1 MSGSREHHGERG
13 ASSHALVTAR
23 FELHADSGD
32 AAPAAAELIRRLQEM
47 ASLPECGYDLDV
59 SIEWPAR
66 RP

>member
-1 MSGSREHHGERG
+1 MSIRRQDGEG
-13 ASSHALVTAR
+13 DAHALVTAR
-23 FELHADSGD
+23 FELHADGGD
-32 AAPAAAELIRRLQEM
+32 ASPAAAELVRRLQEM